1 MIIIKNQT
9 SIHFLTEEHDKE
21 IIIELVTRMTKLQ
34 TCDLIIPQIENK
46 KTVIQNTGDILL
58 VSLSFITK
66 IEFLNSLSSQYTYIN
81 FIHPRALSQFDE
93 SKLLMQVIALSKSVS
108 LNEISKTSR
117 NGWRF
122 FDYYQEL
129 K

>member
-1 MIIIKNQT
+1 
-9 SIHFLTEEHDKE
+9 
-21 IIIELVTRMTKLQ
+21 MTKLQ